1 MKDFSLNRVM
11 IAGVVSTTPKL
22 TVISSDHSVCSFEVT
37 TLSIRGKK
45 EIFQHHRAFAY
56 GKRGTRIH
64 DNVKLGSPVW
74 IEGELVYR
82 DVPQKDGAVYRQAEV
97 NVFTVRPLPY
107 ALDSGVLDLAQH
119 FSPEAYDDGEPNF
132 NY

>member
-1 MKDFSLNRVM
+1 MKEFTLNRVM
-11 IAGVVSTTPKL
+11 IAGVVSTSPKL
-22 TVISSDHSVCSFEVT
+22 TVISHDHSVCSFEVA

-45 EIFQHHRAFAY
+45 EIFQHHRIFAY
-56 GKRGTRIH
+56 GKRGTRIYEC
-64 DNVKLGSPVW
+64 VKLGQPIW

-82 DVPQKDGAVYRQAEV
+82 DVPQKDGASYRQAEV
-97 NVFTVRPLPY
+97 NAFTARPLPY
-107 ALDSGVLDLAQH
+107 AVDSGLLDVAQH